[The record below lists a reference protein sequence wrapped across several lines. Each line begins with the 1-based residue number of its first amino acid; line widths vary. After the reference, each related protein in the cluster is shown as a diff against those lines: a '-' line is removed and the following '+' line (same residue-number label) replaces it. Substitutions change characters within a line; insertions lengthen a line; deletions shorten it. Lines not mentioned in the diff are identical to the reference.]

1 MGVLIG
7 TVSGLF
13 GAGGGLVAVPFL
25 KSLGLSQRKAHANA
39 VAVIFPIAVLS
50 AVLYVL
56 RGYVT
61 VSDAMPYIP
70 LGVLGSL
77 IGAFILHQL
86 GKKRRFSGETALM
99 YCVWYGF
106 GRAIIETM
114 RTDSL
119 MIGNAKVS
127 FLLSL
132 LICLGALATI
142 FIVNSKM
149 KVKKA
154 EVTYGAMFEDEIA
167 SETKE
172 EIESA
177 EETEEE
183 E

>member
-77 IGAFILHQL
+77 IGAFIL
-86 GKKRRFSGETALM
+86 KKISPFYLKKVFAAFM
-99 YCVWYGF
+99 IYAGF
-106 GRAIIETM
+106 R
-114 RTDSL
+114 
-119 MIGNAKVS
+119 
-127 FLLSL
+127 LL
-132 LICLGALATI
+132 
-142 FIVNSKM
+142 VR
-149 KVKKA
+149 
-154 EVTYGAMFEDEIA
+154 
-167 SETKE
+167 
-172 EIESA
+172 
-177 EETEEE
+177 
-183 E
+183 